1 MYELLKE
8 RQPPV
13 KPEASEGQ
21 HPEDGNHVLSGIIPG
36 DGPFNKSSIDLVGV
50 VSGSVT
56 VSELNPAEKY
66 EG

>member
-8 RQPPV
+8 RKPPV
-13 KPEASEGQ
+13 KPEAYEGQ
-21 HPEDGNHVLSGIIPG
+21 HPEDGHHVLSGGISR
-36 DGPFNKSSIDLVGV
+36 DGTFNKSSIGLVGV

-56 VSELNPAEKY
+56 VSELYPAEKS